1 LLKKLSSSPTNNCLS
16 IDIIH
21 HQMHI
26 IVFLTGRFKPTREG
40 RRIQRTKGIIGIIS
54 RGLLTGEFVQED
66 VSSKLADDLRE
77 GSEQGLNQLIGEWT
91 K

>member
-1 LLKKLSSSPTNNCLS
+1 MKESKY
-16 IDIIH
+16 
-21 HQMHI
+21 
-26 IVFLTGRFKPTREG
+26 G

-66 VSSKLADDLRE
+66 MSSKLADDLRE

-91 K
+91 KWPFYTLQVKDSAVKGKLK